1 MGFLISKGEKTMSI
15 FKNLIIVICSFFI
28 LNIAS
33 YNIANSTEIITIKAN
48 EARLYFGGLFPN
60 YIFYMQ
66 GGIPEDTPSAW
77 VDKEYWAVLEIDES
91 SKNHGGE
98 STIFKLKR
106 TSNASPQPEWCVTEG
121 GAEFAGKGPACLK
134 TPDDPKSMN
143 QLRFKV
149 KTQYSETAENLPP
162 ELQNKNWVQYEVGYD
177 DDGVSLNKLPGRLPI
192 PDHIF
197 GPVTLYIV
205 KE

>member
-1 MGFLISKGEKTMSI
+1 MKKFKSFIILIFSI
-15 FKNLIIVICSFFI
+15 SV
-28 LNIAS
+28 LNFTS
-33 YNIANSTEIITIKAN
+33 YNIANSAEIITIKAN
-48 EARLYFGGLFPN
+48 EGRLYFGGLFPS

-66 GGIPEDTPSAW
+66 GGIPEDTKSAW

-106 TSNASPQPEWCVTEG
+106 TSSASPQPEWCVTEG
-121 GAEFAGKGPACLK
+121 GSEFAGKGPACLK

-149 KTQYSETAENLPP
+149 KTQYSETAKNLPA

-177 DDGVSLNKLPGRLPI
+177 DDGVALNRLPGRLSP
-192 PDHIF
+192 PDHTF

-205 KE
+205 ID

>member
-66 GGIPEDTPSAW
+66 GGIPEDTESAW
-77 VDKEYWAVLEIDES
+77 VDKEYWAVLEIDKS
-91 SKNHGGE
+91 SKVHGGE

-106 TSNASPQPEWCVTEG
+106 SSKASPHPEWCVTEG
-121 GAEFAGKGPACLK
+121 GAEFAG
-134 TPDDPKSMN
+134 
-143 QLRFKV
+143 
-149 KTQYSETAENLPP
+149 
-162 ELQNKNWVQYEVGYD
+162 
-177 DDGVSLNKLPGRLPI
+177 
-192 PDHIF
+192 
-197 GPVTLYIV
+197 
-205 KE
+205 